1 MWAEAERTLAPL
13 RAVLEDATAGIN
25 RPRFATH
32 PAMGPALARLRRFLG
47 LDPAEAEA
55 GTEAETEAEAEAEA
69 AEEG

>member
-1 MWAEAERTLAPL
+1 MRAEAEQTLAPL

-55 GTEAETEAEAEAEA
+55 GTEAEAEAEAEA